1 MSAYYTYT
9 IGTKK
14 DKDVY
19 LLAELKEQRVW
30 TKNPN
35 NAMVFFS
42 EEEVQYVIRKFA
54 IPNAAV
60 ARIKHKS

>member
-1 MSAYYTYT
+1 MSAYYTYA

-14 DKDVY
+14 DHFVY

-35 NAMVFFS
+35 NAMVFFT
-42 EEEVQYVIRKFA
+42 EEEVQYVIRKFD

-60 ARIKHKS
+60 ARIKHNG